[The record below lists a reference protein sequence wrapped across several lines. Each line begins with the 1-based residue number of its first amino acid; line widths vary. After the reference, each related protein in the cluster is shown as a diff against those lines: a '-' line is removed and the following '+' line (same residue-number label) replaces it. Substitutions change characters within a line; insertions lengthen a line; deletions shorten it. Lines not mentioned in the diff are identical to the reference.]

1 MRPFVA
7 LVILLAVPAFAET
20 RVTLLHFSD
29 YHSHALP
36 FFSEG
41 LEEQGGLARA
51 IPYMAKAKAAGAL
64 VLSGGDMINKG
75 SPAWSDK
82 YGCVEWS
89 WLNGIVDA
97 MAFGNHDADYGIAAY
112 DLCRD
117 SVRYPILG
125 GNVVER
131 GKALPAS
138 HLFVVHGIR
147 IGVFA
152 IAGSDFK
159 TLVKVPELAFTDRL
173 EAARTAVRHLRDD
186 EHADAV
192 VMIGHEG
199 AEEDVA
205 LARTVPGIDLIL
217 GSHSHHKEELTKIEG
232 TSVWFISPFQ
242 YLTYISRVELTF
254 DKHKLTAVHGELVR
268 VDRKLPVDAKVAKR
282 VATLQRELEHDP
294 KYSDLFA
301 NIGTAAGPLAV
312 DGQTVRD
319 APLGDLV
326 MDVMRRA
333 AGADV
338 ALSTA
343 SSFRQSIAAGPI
355 AMEELRAAMP
365 YENDILVYDL
375 TGEQL
380 GRLLAYSASRYQ
392 TDSFAQVSGV
402 RFVVD
407 RFHDAAFLT
416 IADAA
421 GKHGPLDKGKTY
433 RVATTDFLAR
443 VAPGYRDLLAGLTPK
458 ATGLRVRDEVRKYIA
473 SHSPVSARRD
483 GRISEEEH

>member
-1 MRPFVA
+1 MRRLLA
-7 LVILLAVPAFAET
+7 LLILLAVPAFAET

-41 LEEQGGLARA
+41 LEDQGGVARA
-51 IPYMAKAKAAGAL
+51 IRYMAKAKADGAL
-64 VLSGGDMINKG
+64 VLSGGDMINKD

-97 MAFGNHDADYGIAAY
+97 MAFGNHDADYGIGAY

-138 HLFVVHGIR
+138 RLFVVHGIR

-173 EAARTAVRHLRDD
+173 EAARAAVRHLRDD

-199 AEEDVA
+199 AEEDVE

-242 YLTYISRVELTF
+242 YLTYISRVELAF
-254 DKHKLTAVHGELVR
+254 DRHTLTGVSGELVR
-268 VDRKLPVDAKVAKR
+268 VDRKLPGDAKVAAR

-301 NIGTAAGPLAV
+301 NIGTAAVPLAV
-312 DGQTVRD
+312 DGQTLRD

-326 MDVMRRA
+326 MDVVRKA

-380 GRLLAYSASRYQ
+380 GRLLAYGASRHQ

-407 RFHDAAFLT
+407 RFHDATFLT

-421 GKHGPLDKGKTY
+421 GKYGPVDKSKIY
-433 RVATTDFLAR
+433 HVATTEFLAR
-443 VAPGYRDLLAGLTPK
+443 VAPGYRDVFTGLTPK
-458 ATGLRVRDEVRKYIA
+458 ATGLRVRDEVRKYIT

>member
-1 MRPFVA
+1 MRRF
-7 LVILLAVPAFAET
+7 LILLAFLAAPAFAQT

-36 FFSEG
+36 FYSEG
-41 LEEQGGLARA
+41 LEDQGGLARA
-51 IPYMAKAKAAGAL
+51 IAYMAKAKAGGAL

-82 YGCVEWS
+82 YGCVEWP
-89 WLNGIVDA
+89 WLNGIVAA
-97 MAFGNHDADYGIAAY
+97 MAFGNHDADYGIADY
-112 DLCRD
+112 DRCRD

-125 GNVVER
+125 ANVLER
-131 GKALPAS
+131 GKPLPPW
-138 HLFVVHGIR
+138 HLFVVHGVR

-159 TLVKVPELAFTDRL
+159 TLVKVPELTFTDRL
-173 EAARTAVRHLRDD
+173 EAARTAVRRLRDE

-199 AEEDVA
+199 AEEDVE
-205 LARTVPGIDLIL
+205 LARTVPGIDVIL
-217 GSHSHHKEELTKIEG
+217 GSHSHHKEALTKIEG
-232 TSVWFISPFQ
+232 TNVWFISPFQ

-254 DKHKLTAVHGELVR
+254 DKHKLTDVTGALVP
-268 VDRKLPVDAKVAKR
+268 VDRKMPADAKLTAKI
-282 VATLQRELEHDP
+282 ATLQRALEQDP
-294 KYSDLFA
+294 RYHDLFA
-301 NIGTAAGPLAV
+301 NIGTAATALSV

-319 APLGDLV
+319 SPFGDLV
-326 MDVMRRA
+326 MDVVRKA

-343 SSFRQSIAAGPI
+343 SSFRQSIAPGPI

-365 YENDILVYDL
+365 YENDILLYEL

-380 GRLLAYSASRYQ
+380 GRLLAYSASRHQ
-392 TDSFAQVSGV
+392 TDSFAQVSGL

-407 RFHDAAFLT
+407 RFRDAAFLAV
-416 IADAA
+416 ADAD
-421 GKHGPLDKGKTY
+421 GKFALLDKTKTY

-443 VAPGYRDLLAGLTPK
+443 VAPGYRDVFTGLTPK
-458 ATGLRVRDEVRKYIA
+458 PTGLRVRDEVRKYLTA
-473 SHSPVSARRD
+473 HSPVTAKRD
-483 GRISEEEH
+483 GRIAEEEH